1 MKVIKNINNNVSICV
16 DDNNRE
22 LIAFGKGI
30 GFKKPPYEIELSQ
43 IDRTYYDLDE
53 HHISLLNELS
63 EDLMNVT
70 FEIMEEANSYLK
82 TEFGRTFY
90 FTLADHLNFAI
101 QRAKQGLVI
110 TNPIVNEIRHLYE
123 KEMKLGEWALKLIKK
138 RLKVTLPNSEAGN
151 IAMHFVDAEVNV
163 SKSEED
169 KTEQFVEDIT
179 NIVEDTMHMKI
190 NRTDF
195 TYSRFVTH
203 LKYLLKRTSQMNESK
218 SENVKMYEKV
228 KMEYPQLEETTEK
241 IKQYLILCLNVEPG
255 EEELLYLMLHLNR
268 LCAREGL

>member
-1 MKVIKNINNNVSICV
+1 MKVVKNINNNVSICV

-53 HHISLLNELS
+53 HYISLLDELS

-70 FEIMEEANSYLK
+70 FEIIEKASAYLQ

-110 TNPIVNEIRHLYE
+110 TNPIVNEIRHLYD

-138 RLKVTLPNSEAGN
+138 KLKVTLPKSEAGN
-151 IAMHFVDAEVNV
+151 IAMHFVDAKINA
-163 SKSEED
+163 STSPED

-179 NIVEDTMHMKI
+179 GIVEDTMGISI
-190 NRTDF
+190 NRTEF
-195 TYSRFVTH
+195 AYARFVTH
-203 LKYLLKRTSQMNESK
+203 LKYLLKRTNQMNESR

-228 KMEYPQLEETTEK
+228 KMEYPQLEKTTQK
-241 IKQYLILCLNVEPG
+241 IKEYLILCLKVEPS

>member
-151 IAMHFVDAEVNV
+151 IAMHFVDAEVNA

-203 LKYLLKRTSQMNESK
+203 LKFLLKRTSQMNESK
-218 SENVKMYEKV
+218 SENVKMYKKV